1 MQKYNFL
8 YLIIKNFIKFELLT
22 ISKNKKFLQPNLYLK
37 NVSQSTR
44 LLKWIKNQPKSLL
57 YIDSENLEFNEIFKS
72 IINPSLR
79 FDYKFISNYN
89 LEKKEKKNFFLNQKK
104 SLYTSS
110 IFYFIKFS
118 NVHKKNLINSFSNA
132 LVTGPSLLNSFSL
145 SANFFD
151 NYHFY
156 NLINTI
162 FKTIFLIIFFKNF
175 TYKKKVIKNKKVKKI
190 YFL

>member
-22 ISKNKKFLQPNLYLK
+22 ISKNKKFLQPNLFLK
-37 NVSQSTR
+37 NVSQSIR

-89 LEKKEKKNFFLNQKK
+89 LEKKEKKIFFFNK
-104 SLYTSS
+104 
-110 IFYFIKFS
+110 
-118 NVHKKNLINSFSNA
+118 KKNI
-132 LVTGPSLLNSFSL
+132 
-145 SANFFD
+145 
-151 NYHFY
+151 
-156 NLINTI
+156 
-162 FKTIFLIIFFKNF
+162 
-175 TYKKKVIKNKKVKKI
+175 
-190 YFL
+190 